1 MKKILTFFRSMI
13 RFLERLFNNSISQIK
28 WIWSKNSSIYL
39 WLNKKLGKE
48 WYQKI
53 SYFIFIIIL
62 FFIVLPLLLIWAF
75 LKSV

>member
-39 WLNKKLGKE
+39 WLNKKLGNE